1 MTKSTEEL
9 NKNVLVTG
17 GSGFLGSHV
26 ADALTEAGYMVTIFD
41 REQSPYL
48 KMDQK
53 MYVGDILNMDQVLGA
68 VDGKSAVFH
77 FAGLADIAETN
88 QKPSEAIKYNILGTA
103 NFLDSCVKANVS
115 RFVFASTVYVY
126 SEHGGFYRST
136 KQACE
141 LLIENYKKSFNLCYT
156 TIRFGSIYGRRANS
170 FNWIHKIIHQALTDG
185 VMDRQGNGEEIR
197 DYIHVLDAAKA
208 CVSILD
214 EKYKNIYILLAGSQ
228 TIKVKDLMK
237 MISEMLD
244 NKIKLRF
251 KEGKLE
257 EHYDLTPYSFRP
269 RIAKKLNQETQM
281 DLGQGIL
288 DTIYD
293 VYKEIYPNQEL
304 NTNLIKDAI
313 KTNQYLKE

>member
-1 MTKSTEEL
+1 MTESTEEL

-41 REQSPYL
+41 REKSPYL
-48 KMDQK
+48 KINQK
-53 MYVGDILNMDQVLGA
+53 MYVGDILNMNQVLDA
-68 VDGKSAVFH
+68 VDGNSAVFH

-88 QKPSEAIKYNILGTA
+88 LKPSEAIKYNILGTA
-103 NFLDSCVKANVS
+103 NFLESCVKANVS
-115 RFVFASTVYVY
+115 RFAFASTIYVY

-141 LLIENYKKSFNLCYT
+141 LLIENYNKLFGLCYT
-156 TIRFGSIYGRRANS
+156 TIRFGSLYGRRANK
-170 FNWIHKIIHQALTDG
+170 FNWIHKVIYQALTDG
-185 VMDRQGNGEEIR
+185 IMDRQGNGEEIR
-197 DYIHVLDAAKA
+197 DYIHALDAAKS

-214 EKYKNIYILLAGSQ
+214 DKYKNKYILLTGSQ

-244 NKIKLRF
+244 NKIKIRF
-251 KEGKLE
+251 NKGKLD
-257 EHYDLTPYSFRP
+257 EHYEITPYSFRP
-269 RIAKKLNQETQM
+269 RIAKKINQDTQM

-293 VYKEIYPNQEL
+293 IYKEIYPNQEL
-304 NTNLIKDAI
+304 NTNFIKD
-313 KTNQYLKE
+313 TDSD